1 MISKKLENGDLIED
15 KVFLK
20 YFYGNCI
27 LAYLQNCNY
36 VSSTIAVTAV
46 ENALIIKP
54 LVISSE
60 YYNIIK

>member
-1 MISKKLENGDLIED
+1 MIPKKLEKEDLIED
-15 KVFLK
+15 RVFFK

-36 VSSTIAVTAV
+36 ASSTIAATAIKK
-46 ENALIIKP
+46 ALIIKP

-60 YYNIIK
+60 YYSIIK

>member
-1 MISKKLENGDLIED
+1 MIPKKLEKGDLIED
-15 KVFLK
+15 RVFFK

-36 VSSTIAVTAV
+36 VSSTIAATAV
-46 ENALIIKP
+46 ENALIIKL

-60 YYNIIK
+60 YYNSIK